1 MISIGALEE
10 AVLALLCFSPENSP
24 KIAIALTSDLFSTRT
39 NKKIAETA
47 LTYIEKYGQPPG
59 SQLEYLLES
68 DMTRG
73 EEGKLLTRTVET
85 LKKQSTEIQASF
97 ILEQLDNFLAI
108 QKLSINVQD
117 AAEALQ
123 SGDLDGAREALYRL
137 DKGRR
142 RESPGIWLTDP
153 EGMYKRSD
161 QLDEDFFTSSIQVM
175 DDYDIRPERKTI
187 SFLIGPKGIGK
198 TWWLTNVG
206 KGGIQHHHDVLH
218 ITLEV
223 SQEIMAQ
230 RYLQSIFAL
239 TKREAKEVQLTTF
252 KEIEG
257 GIDFVVKK
265 VARESVI
272 TSKKKIQR
280 LLPTLK
286 SWGRLL
292 IKEFPP
298 GTLTLEQ
305 LHMYLDLLEKQDKF
319 IPDEIIIDYPD
330 LMYINP
336 ERLRIDTGA
345 VYKNLRGLGVTRN
358 AAVVAV
364 SQGNRESETAKV
376 VRGYHAA
383 EDWSKLGTADNVYTI
398 SRTKEEKLIGLA
410 RIFAEK
416 GRNAERDQFMVL
428 IAQNYMIGQ
437 FCTDSVYMTEDISTG
452 EEKAT
457 GGNK

>member
-1 MISIGALEE
+1 M
-10 AVLALLCFSPENSP
+10 F
-24 KIAIALTSDLFSTRT
+24 R
-39 NKKIAETA
+39 
-47 LTYIEKYGQPPG
+47 Q
-59 SQLEYLLES
+59 
-68 DMTRG
+68 
-73 EEGKLLTRTVET
+73 
-85 LKKQSTEIQASF
+85 
-97 ILEQLDNFLAI
+97 
-108 QKLSINVQD
+108 
-117 AAEALQ
+117 
-123 SGDLDGAREALYRL
+123 
-137 DKGRR
+137 
-142 RESPGIWLTDP
+142 
-153 EGMYKRSD
+153 SD
-161 QLDEDFFTSSIQVM
+161 QLDEDYFTSGIQVM

-272 TSKKKIQR
+272 TSKKKLQR
-280 LLPTLK
+280 LLPSLK
-286 SWGRLL
+286 SWGRLH

-298 GTLTLEQ
+298 GILTLEQ

-319 IPDEIIIDYPD
+319 IPDMIIIDYPD

-364 SQGNRESETAKV
+364 SQGNRDSETAKV

-428 IAQNYMIGQ
+428 ISQSYLTGQ
-437 FCTDSVYMTEDISTG
+437 FCIDSVMMNTEVTDIKDKLT
-452 EEKAT
+452 EKK
-457 GGNK
+457 G